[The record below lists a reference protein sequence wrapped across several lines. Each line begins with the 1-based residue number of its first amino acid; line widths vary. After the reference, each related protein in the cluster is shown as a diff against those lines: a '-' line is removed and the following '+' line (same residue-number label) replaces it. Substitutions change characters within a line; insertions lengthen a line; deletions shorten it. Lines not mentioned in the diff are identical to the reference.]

1 MSDTQNSL
9 ILQHQKQTRDN
20 KPKKPTTY
28 IPTIQTPKQGIREQ
42 KNKNMNTNTIM
53 TSTKRNRYQIL
64 LRPLPGLP
72 PHLLH
77 NHTPPH
83 LQ

>member
-28 IPTIQTPKQGIREQ
+28 IPTIQTPKQGIREPKKETLTQ
-42 KNKNMNTNTIM
+42 T
-53 TSTKRNRYQIL
+53 QL
-64 LRPLPGLP
+64 
-72 PHLLH
+72 
-77 NHTPPH
+77 
-83 LQ
+83 